1 MAGVLEGRLGG
12 VAAGGDVALDDAV
25 GEFSRQIVD
34 IDFGG
39 RGEIGGNGEM
49 RDEVRVRA
57 RARVRV
63 GEGGVEEGVE
73 GEEGEGSGKSGF
85 KEGFAGHF
93 GELEGGGVWRVKRE
107 GERDVVRGFL

>member
-1 MAGVLEGRLGG
+1 MAGVLERGFWG
-12 VAAGGDVALDDAV
+12 VAAGGDVALDDAI

-34 IDFGG
+34 VYFGG
-39 RGEIGGNGEM
+39 RGGIGGNGEI
-49 RDEVRVRA
+49 RDEVRVRV
-57 RARVRV
+57 RVRF
-63 GEGGVEEGVE
+63 GEGGIEEGVE

-107 GERDVVRGFL
+107 GERDLV